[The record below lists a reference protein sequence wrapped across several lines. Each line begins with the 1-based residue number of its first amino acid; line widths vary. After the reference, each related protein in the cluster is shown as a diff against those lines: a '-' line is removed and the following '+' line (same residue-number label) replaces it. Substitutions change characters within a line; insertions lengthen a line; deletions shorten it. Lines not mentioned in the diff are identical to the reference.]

1 MRPRLTYAQKS
12 VLLQL
17 VNHGDM
23 QPPPTATTN
32 APSNPWRNADTRKTS
47 DTDAMPSPRPAVARC
62 KRTCHETPEHRLH
75 LRQRTNRPLRDRTQA
90 QDGGLQKAAGR
101 FDHMDAEQSDEL
113 AEAYEQGKQAV
124 FDAMNHFDELAI
136 VERANP
142 YRKDGR

>member
-1 MRPRLTYAQKS
+1 
-12 VLLQL
+12 
-17 VNHGDM
+17 
-23 QPPPTATTN
+23 
-32 APSNPWRNADTRKTS
+32 
-47 DTDAMPSPRPAVARC
+47 MPSPRPAVARC

-75 LRQRTNRPLRDRTQA
+75 LHSEPIGLYEIERRLRTAGFKRPQA
-90 QDGGLQKAAGR
+90 GSI
-101 FDHMDAEQSDEL
+101 MDAEQSDEL